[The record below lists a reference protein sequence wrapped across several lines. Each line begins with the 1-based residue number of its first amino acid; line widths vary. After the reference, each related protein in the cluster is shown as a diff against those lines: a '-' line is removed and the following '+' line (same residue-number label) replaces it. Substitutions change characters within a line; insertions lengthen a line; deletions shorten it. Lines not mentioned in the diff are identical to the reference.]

1 MRLSVSAIFCLTE
14 RLTVSCAVFWM
25 SSARFSRILASSRS
39 VTECSRATRP
49 SYIGACKC
57 TTSVKHNSSG
67 HRMLN
72 SLVTKH
78 NFRYFLG
85 TSVLREYAIA
95 AYFVYCRIFRI
106 FQRNAHIAYFFP
118 TAILILFVF
127 LLPPSIRFRYL
138 DHLVANRIAP
148 SMCLDPC
155 ETR

>member
-49 SYIGACKC
+49 SYIGACKY

-95 AYFVYCRIFRI
+95 AYFVYCHIFRI
-106 FQRNAHIAYFFP
+106 FQRNAHIAYFFL